1 MLARLTTRP
10 QPRSRMPGTK
20 TRMVFTVPRTL
31 TSRTRCHSCVVVSSS
46 GLFAPTMPAE
56 LTRTSTGPI
65 RSATSRS
72 AASSVTSAMMSTVTS
87 AGPDRSR
94 VVTVRPSARSR
105 AALAAPSPLAPP
117 VTRAVRG
124 ITGTSCDY
132 AIAMA
137 VRVAVFTLGGTI
149 AMAPGPASG
158 LRGAVPALSGRQLL
172 DAVPGLDG
180 IDAEVHDFR
189 QLPSASLTIDDVYEL
204 AAAIGERLAAGAAG
218 AVVVQGTDTIEE
230 TAFLLDLLHAGP
242 EPVVVTGAMRTAAT
256 AGADGPANILAAVR
270 AAASPALRDL
280 GALVVFAEE
289 IHAARFVRKA
299 DTTSVTA
306 FASPSAGPLGRVV
319 EGEPR
324 LLTRPA
330 ARFTG
335 RWPGPPRPVR
345 TGLVVLALG
354 DDGELLRAA
363 AGRFDGLVVA
373 ALGAG
378 HVPAATMPAL
388 AALAGEIP
396 VVFGSRTGRGWVLS
410 GVYGFARLRAGPAR
424 RRPDQRRESSTRSRP
439 GCCCTCCWPA
449 APADRTS
456 RPRSAPLGVLT
467 ESVAPRH
474 RLVSVPGGP
483 PDSVVSGR
491 CACS

>member
-1 MLARLTTRP
+1 
-10 QPRSRMPGTK
+10 
-20 TRMVFTVPRTL
+20 
-31 TSRTRCHSCVVVSSS
+31 
-46 GLFAPTMPAE
+46 
-56 LTRTSTGPI
+56 
-65 RSATSRS
+65 
-72 AASSVTSAMMSTVTS
+72 
-87 AGPDRSR
+87 
-94 VVTVRPSARSR
+94 
-105 AALAAPSPLAPP
+105 
-117 VTRAVRG
+117 
-124 ITGTSCDY
+124 
-132 AIAMA
+132 MA

-149 AMAPGPASG
+149 AMVPGSAPGASG
-158 LRGAVPALSGRQLL
+158 DTGVSGSVPALSGRQLL

-189 QLPSASLTIDDVYEL
+189 QLPSASLTIGDVYEL
-204 AAAIGERLAAGAAG
+204 AAAIGGRLAAGAAG

-242 EPVVVTGAMRTAAT
+242 EPVVVTGAMRTAAM

-270 AAASPALRDL
+270 AAASPVLRDL

-330 ARFTG
+330 G
-335 RWPGPPRPVR
+335 RVTVPVSVPPRPVR
-345 TGLVVLALG
+345 TGLVMLSLG

-388 AALAGEIP
+388 ASLAREIP

-410 GVYGFARLRAGPAR
+410 GVYGFAGSERDLLGAGLLGAGVLDPVKARLLLHVLLASGA
-424 RRPDQRRESSTRSRP
+424 SRP
-439 GCCCTCCWPA
+439 EIEA
-449 APADRTS
+449 AFRA
-456 RPRSAPLGVLT
+456 A
-467 ESVAPRH
+467 
-474 RLVSVPGGP
+474 GG
-483 PDSVVSGR
+483 
-491 CACS
+491 

>member
-1 MLARLTTRP
+1 MDRLGLPSLPAMLARLTTRP
-10 QPRSRMPGTK
+10 QPRSHMPGTK
-20 TRMVFTVPRTL
+20 TRMAFTIPSTL

-65 RSATSRS
+65 RPATSRR
-72 AASSVTSAMMSTVTS
+72 AASSVTSAVMS

-149 AMAPGPASG
+149 AMAPGPPSVSP
-158 LRGAVPALSGRQLL
+158 GAVPALSGRQLL
-172 DAVPGLDG
+172 GAVPGLDD

-189 QLPSASLTIDDVYEL
+189 QLPSASLTIGDVYGL

-242 EPVVVTGAMRTAAT
+242 EPVVVTGAMRTAAM
-256 AGADGPANILAAVR
+256 AGADGQANILAAVR

-306 FASPSAGPLGRVV
+306 FASPTAGPLGRLV

-330 ARFTG
+330 MRFTVPVPEPMS
-335 RWPGPPRPVR
+335 RPPRPVR
-345 TGLVVLALG
+345 TGLVALALG

-388 AALAGEIP
+388 AALAGAIP

-410 GVYGFARLRAGPAR
+410 GVYGFAGSERDLLGVGLISAGVLDPVKARLLLHVLLASG
-424 RRPDQRRESSTRSRP
+424 
-439 GCCCTCCWPA
+439 
-449 APADRTS
+449 ADRPAIEAAF
-456 RPRSAPLGVLT
+456 RAI
-467 ESVAPRH
+467 
-474 RLVSVPGGP
+474 
-483 PDSVVSGR
+483 SGDP
-491 CACS
+491 